1 MICIYLRD
9 WKSEAASHEALD
21 VFSQVRFRAGAGAAL
36 WWREQVEI
44 RNAIHWNTRMAI
56 QDYFYN
62 KIKSVI
68 KYLAEFI
75 IHMSKSFVLL
85 IIESNVYVVVLDT
98 GFISWHL
105 TRKSMNYRSLHPSP
119 NKRRECSLSPPLIPY
134 VCMYPPMTQYLY
146 HLTCSRSDHCIC
158 HK

>member
-1 MICIYLRD
+1 MICIYLMD

-75 IHMSKSFVLL
+75 IHMSRSFVLL
-85 IIESNVYVVVLDT
+85 IIESNVHVWLCWIRGSSLDIWQENPWITALYIRVQTNGENALWVLPWSRM
-98 GFISWHL
+98 FVCI
-105 TRKSMNYRSLHPSP
+105 HPWL
-119 NKRRECSLSPPLIPY
+119 RIY
-134 VCMYPPMTQYLY
+134 IT
-146 HLTCSRSDHCIC
+146 
-158 HK
+158 